1 MCPAGR
7 TKGHVVFSF
16 HGPETESKLSGHP
29 CRVELPGL
37 YIVPGLSPPLE
48 IDYS

>member
-7 TKGHVVFSF
+7 TKEHVVFSF

-29 CRVELPGL
+29 CRVELPW
-37 YIVPGLSPPLE
+37 PLSPQVCHPH
-48 IDYS
+48 